1 MSKSINP
8 IIYVVSTRRV
18 VRRIDNLCFESWKS
32 LEYMLTGM
40 NYGTFFAEKN
50 YAIVALLK
58 GSELIT
64 RNLHEKQKDVLFYN
78 NQFQTDRELITNKK

>member
-18 VRRIDNLCFESWKS
+18 VRRIDSLCFENLKF

-40 NYGTFFAEKN
+40 RYGTSFAEKN
-50 YAIVALLK
+50 YAIVSLLK
-58 GSELIT
+58 GSKLIT
-64 RNLHEKQKDVLFYN
+64 RDLHEKQKDVLFYN
-78 NQFQTDRELITNKK
+78 KQFQTDRELITNKK

>member
-8 IIYVVSTRRV
+8 VIYVVSTRRV
-18 VRRIDNLCFESWKS
+18 VRRIDSLCFENRKS

-40 NYGTFFAEKN
+40 TYGTSFAEKN
-50 YAIVALLK
+50 YAIVALLE

-64 RNLHEKQKDVLFYN
+64 RNLHEKQRDVLFYN
-78 NQFQTDRELITNKK
+78 KQFQIDKELIK